1 MGYYWYDS
9 RNFMDKEVFLESKFS
24 GIFGV
29 SLIGRI
35 GLVNRFGKENSQLGL
50 DYYRRL
56 GRGFWGYLSGDLS
69 PEADF
74 LPRYSLGGGVFRSY
88 RRLEPGV
95 NLRYMRFRDSEV
107 FLLAPSITLYL
118 PKGAYHT
125 ATLYLNVKRSTFS
138 LLNRFGYK
146 DRQKELF
153 LSISFG
159 TSSERLQAGEDF
171 VRYSTFS
178 AGAGGELRLTD
189 RISLGASLKFEDR
202 RGLYRR
208 YGVSAY
214 GRLWW

>member
-1 MGYYWYDS
+1 M
-9 RNFMDKEVFLESKFS
+9 ESKFS
-24 GIFGV
+24 GILGG
-29 SLIGRI
+29 SLIGRV
-35 GLVNRFGKENSQLGL
+35 GLVNRFGRENFQLGL
-50 DYYRRL
+50 DYYRRI
-56 GRGFWGYLSGDLS
+56 GGGFWGYLSGDIS

-74 LPRYSLGGGVFRSY
+74 LPQYSLGGGIFRSY
-88 RRLEPGV
+88 SRIEPGV
-95 NLRYMRFRDSEV
+95 NIRYMRFRNSEV
-107 FLLAPSITLYL
+107 LLLVPSLTVYL
-118 PKGAYHT
+118 PEGVYHT

-178 AGAGGELRLTD
+178 AGAGGELRLTE
-189 RISLGASLKFEDR
+189 RFSLGASFKFEDR

-208 YGVSAY
+208 FGVSGY